1 MIDGTFSMSSNG
13 SHNAGTNKNGSR
25 SFDFSIRYGRGLLF
39 IMAAVGMY
47 SLLSISVLTLG
58 VDSGRGG
65 IGGFAASATT
75 LASDQTQSDR
85 DVTSDA
91 GNVSAPE
98 SLPLLPP
105 PSAALPTDANATED
119 ITVVF
124 NYLRDAR
131 DAIRINNTQQALLN
145 IDQAEIALKTLLEGD
160 TGPALTPPNAT
171 ATTTTTESNATA
183 ATTTEPDVPMLSNN
197 TATIPPGENVTS
209 LDVMNN
215 TDAFP

>member
-1 MIDGTFSMSSNG
+1 MSSNG
-13 SHNAGTNKNGSR
+13 SHNAGTNKNGNR
-25 SFDFSIRYGRGLLF
+25 SFAFSIRYERGLLF
-39 IMAAVGMY
+39 IMAAIGMY
-47 SLLSISVLTLG
+47 SILSISVLTLG
-58 VDSGRGG
+58 VDSSGG
-65 IGGFAASATT
+65 NGGFAASATLT
-75 LASDQTQSDR
+75 SDQTQSDR

-124 NYLRDAR
+124 NYLSDAR
-131 DAIRINNTQQALLN
+131 DAIRINNTQQAILN
-145 IDQAEIALKTLLEGD
+145 IDQAEISLKTLLEGD

-171 ATTTTTESNATA
+171 VTTTESNVTIL
-183 ATTTEPDVPMLSNN
+183 DNN
-197 TATIPPGENVTS
+197 TATIPSGENVTS